1 MNEEETKKASVLE
14 HGKKASVLEHGG
26 TDFRDGSSNE
36 LGGNAGQTYETPEL
50 PQGTWSTRESH
61 RVRYDLGVWYRS
73 GRGLPFKLYETPRPD
88 ISRPGYWVG
97 EVILGEDY
105 RTDVLAW
112 GPKTR
117 RIEGFWELTALGRRP
132 GDWLRRLLARFGVLA
147 RRPPEVTT

>member
-1 MNEEETKKASVLE
+1 MNEEETKKAGVIL
-14 HGKKASVLEHGG
+14 HGVSVLEHGG
-26 TDFRDGSSNE
+26 TDFRDAA
-36 LGGNAGQTYETPEL
+36 GGNAGQTSKTPEL

-73 GRGLPFKLYETPRPD
+73 GRGLAFKLYETPRPD

-97 EVILGEDY
+97 EVLLGEDY

-112 GPKTR
+112 GPKTT
-117 RIEGFWELTALGRRP
+117 RIDGFWELVALGRRP

-147 RRPPEVTT
+147 RRPPLPEVTT